1 MSLSKTMNYYDPIL
15 ESITIYNTTKP
26 SWIHLWFFHLIPI
39 TKDTFS
45 CKFFGARLLLGMM
58 EQLSFLIAKHDVTH
72 LTNSSSTQKTI
83 NVCSLRFDIFLFY
96 SILKYTKEPP
106 AILWILSGFET
117 KQLLF
122 GRNLPDVIFTLVKF
136 LINPIWKLPLGILS
150 MDEVDNILESD
161 VCFFSVPKY
170 KVACEVL

>member
-1 MSLSKTMNYYDPIL
+1 MITFMIFSLDTYHQRHIQLQVFWCTPPTWNDGATEFLDSQAWCNPPYKFIKHTENYQCLQPPI
-15 ESITIYNTTKP
+15 
-26 SWIHLWFFHLIPI
+26 WH
-39 TKDTFS
+39 
-45 CKFFGARLLLGMM
+45 
-58 EQLSFLIAKHDVTH
+58 
-72 LTNSSSTQKTI
+72 
-83 NVCSLRFDIFLFY
+83 IFVY
-96 SILKYTKEPP
+96 IILKYTKEPP
-106 AILWILSGFET
+106 AIVWILSGFET

-136 LINPIWKLPLGILS
+136 LMNPIWKLPLGILS